1 MENNIHRLL
10 TDGYERPKKTY
21 TDTIQNQN
29 EIEKQLENFEE
40 IEEKD
45 IDKTPLNCYLKYIK
59 FDLNNNSERLITGGI
74 LLRIDPNYLLLK
86 GKNNGTF
93 CAQRYTKKGT
103 GSKQKLI
110 HTTRFFKQL
119 SSEDKLKA
127 DLVYFQEK
135 ATKIINEYEQ
145 TVRKQQSEINEL
157 KRIIKKNRNK

>member
-21 TDTIQNQN
+21 TDTIQNQDD
-29 EIEKQLENFEE
+29 IEKQLENFEE

-45 IDKTPLNCYLKYIK
+45 IDRIPLNFYLKYIK
-59 FDLNNNSERLITGGI
+59 FDIKSNSERLITGGT
-74 LLRIDPNYLLLK
+74 LLRIHPQYLLLK

-93 CAQRYTKKGT
+93 CAQRYTKRGNGVKE
-103 GSKQKLI
+103 KI
-110 HTTRFFKQL
+110 IYTTRFFKQL

-135 ATKIINEYEQ
+135 ATKIINDYEE
-145 TVRKQQSEINEL
+145 TVRKQQEEIKTLKKML
-157 KRIIKKNRNK
+157 KRK